1 MIKLEFTQQSHGRLA
16 AASAGDARSVTQT
29 GTETESRAEAA
40 HYVPKVQIKQQTMGL
55 GDG

>member
-16 AASAGDARSVTQT
+16 AASAGDARSVTET

-40 HYVPKVQIKQQTMGL
+40 HYIPKVQIKQQTMGL
-55 GDG
+55 GVE